1 VRKLREISVP
11 KMGEKGEEDK
21 EEGANS
27 QLKELLF

>member
-1 VRKLREISVP
+1 VRKLREMTVP
-11 KMGEKGEEDK
+11 KMGEKEEGEK